1 MAMHLPVCGAN
12 TVRAGEIRGQIV
24 FTNTWDYS
32 RMLYSELSGGSSVP
46 TTPSPAFGA
55 GLVALSN
62 DGTMGVV
69 YLGVGGMSWSAVG
82 PHWSALPLVAPP
94 PKGPVVDWCAVDAAD
109 AGQACH

>member
-69 YLGVGGMSWSAVG
+69 YLGVGGMSWSAVVRSG
-82 PHWSALPLVAPP
+82 SALVRTAARCAAPQ
-94 PKGPVVDWCAVDAAD
+94 GTWS
-109 AGQACH
+109 